1 MLHSNDP
8 VSKFSITKP
17 NAKKLLKYL
26 FSEMKGFIYQII
38 LKVSFRKEIEN
49 IAKKNKI
56 SITNLFLFYYSN
68 SK

>member
-26 FSEMKGFIYQII
+26 FSEMKGFIYQIN

-49 IAKKNKI
+49 IAKKKQNFHNQFI
-56 SITNLFLFYYSN
+56 SILLL
-68 SK
+68 KQ

>member
-26 FSEMKGFIYQII
+26 FSEMKGFIYQIT

-49 IAKKNKI
+49 IAKKKQNFHNQFI
-56 SITNLFLFYYSN
+56 SILLL
-68 SK
+68 KQ

>member
-49 IAKKNKI
+49 IAKKKQNFHNQFI
-56 SITNLFLFYYSN
+56 SILLL
-68 SK
+68 KQ

>member
-26 FSEMKGFIYQII
+26 FSEMKGFIYQIT